1 VKYLEGIVHRVVLID
16 GRQVAKLMF
25 EHEIGVRTRHA
36 YKVKSLDESYFEGQL

>member
-36 YKVKSLDESYFEGQL
+36 YKVKSLDESYFEGEL